1 MISVEVI
8 RKSRE
13 FLEVISNGNKF
24 TKSGIV
30 IYYLNNKETDKFKI
44 GISIKKQVGNSVI
57 RNKLRRQIKSLFRQE
72 LFILSG
78 VSIVLIVM
86 NNNQVLNYS
95 SIKNILLP
103 LVRIAL
109 ATTGGI
115 ILGRLTLTF
124 LSNKD
129 KNIALVALLTEQA
142 YFAPT

>member
-24 TKSGIV
+24 TREGIV
-30 IYYLNNKETDKFKI
+30 IYYLNNIETDKFKI

-95 SIKNILLP
+95 SIKNILEKFNDFFF
-103 LVRIAL
+103 AD
-109 ATTGGI
+109 
-115 ILGRLTLTF
+115 
-124 LSNKD
+124 NK
-129 KNIALVALLTEQA
+129 
-142 YFAPT
+142 

>member
-1 MISVEVI
+1 LISVEVI

-30 IYYLNNKETDKFKI
+30 IYYLNNNETDKFKI
-44 GISIKKQVGNSVI
+44 GISIKKQVGNSVV

-95 SIKNILLP
+95 SIKNILEKFNDFFS
-103 LVRIAL
+103 AD
-109 ATTGGI
+109 
-115 ILGRLTLTF
+115 
-124 LSNKD
+124 NK
-129 KNIALVALLTEQA
+129 
-142 YFAPT
+142 

>member
-24 TKSGIV
+24 TKSWIV

-95 SIKNILLP
+95 SIKNILEKFNDFFF
-103 LVRIAL
+103 AD
-109 ATTGGI
+109 
-115 ILGRLTLTF
+115 
-124 LSNKD
+124 NK
-129 KNIALVALLTEQA
+129 
-142 YFAPT
+142 

>member
-95 SIKNILLP
+95 SIKNILEKFNDFF
-103 LVRIAL
+103 L
-109 ATTGGI
+109 AD
-115 ILGRLTLTF
+115 
-124 LSNKD
+124 NK
-129 KNIALVALLTEQA
+129 
-142 YFAPT
+142 

>member
-24 TKSGIV
+24 TKSGIF

-95 SIKNILLP
+95 SIKNILEKFNDFFF
-103 LVRIAL
+103 AD
-109 ATTGGI
+109 
-115 ILGRLTLTF
+115 
-124 LSNKD
+124 NK
-129 KNIALVALLTEQA
+129 
-142 YFAPT
+142 